1 MWLLCRGTVG
11 GIGAL
16 LRKLDFSGN
25 PYLGVFAATNDG
37 AVIASPSVPAKALR
51 RVETALGVRA
61 IRMNIGGSTLVGSL
75 LALNSQAVLLTSFAG
90 EEEAQKLEGMDVYVL
105 DHRLNAVGNN
115 VLVNDHGA
123 LCHPGYDR
131 RAIKELEDVFAV
143 EVHRA
148 TLGGQKTVGSAG
160 VANNRGA
167 LCHPHATEEELSLLE
182 EVLKVKPLIATAN
195 YGTPQL
201 GACVVANDGGA
212 VTGTP
217 TTPVELGRIEEGLR
231 LY

>member
-1 MWLLCRGTVG
+1 M
-11 GIGAL
+11 

-37 AVIASPSVPAKALR
+37 AVIASPSVPAKTLR
-51 RVETALGVRA
+51 RVEDALGVRA
-61 IRMNIGGSTLVGSL
+61 TRMYVGGSSLVGSL
-75 LALNSQAVLLTSFAG
+75 LALNSQAILLTSFARD
-90 EEEAQKLEGMDVYVL
+90 EEVAKLKGLEAYVL
-105 DHRLNAVGNN
+105 EHRLNAVGNN

-123 LCHPGYDR
+123 LCHPGYGS
-131 RAIKELEDVFAV
+131 RAVHELEDVFGV
-143 EVHRA
+143 QVQPA

-160 VANNRGA
+160 VATNRGA
-167 LCHPHATEEELSLLE
+167 ICHPHATEEELALLE
-182 EVLKVKPLIATAN
+182 EVLKVKPVIATAN

-212 VTGTP
+212 ITGTP
-217 TTPVELGRIEEGLR
+217 TTPIELGRIEEGLR

>member
-1 MWLLCRGTVG
+1 M
-11 GIGAL
+11 
-16 LRKLDFSGN
+16 LRKVDFQGN

-51 RVETALGVRA
+51 RVEDALGVRA
-61 IRMNIGGSTLVGSL
+61 IRMNIGGSSLVGSL
-75 LALNSQAVLLTSFAG
+75 MAMNSRASLLTSFARD
-90 EEEAQKLEGMDVYVL
+90 EEIAKLEGLDAYVL
-105 DHRLNAVGNN
+105 EHRLNAVGNN
-115 VLVNDHGA
+115 ILVNDHGA
-123 LCHPGYDR
+123 LCHPGYGQG
-131 RAIKELEDVFAV
+131 AVQELEEVFGV

-160 VANNRGA
+160 VATNRGA
-167 LCHPHATEEELSLLE
+167 ICHPHATEEELALLK
-182 EVLKVKPLIATAN
+182 EVLKVTPLIATAN

-217 TTPVELGRIEEGLR
+217 TTPIELGRIEEGLR

>member
-1 MWLLCRGTVG
+1 M
-11 GIGAL
+11 
-16 LRKLDFSGN
+16 LRKVDFSGN

-51 RVETALGVRA
+51 RVEDALGVRA

-75 LALNSQAVLLTSFAG
+75 LALNSQAILLTSFVRD
-90 EEEAQKLEGMDVYVL
+90 EEIAQLEGFQAYVL
-105 DHRLNAVGNN
+105 EHRLNAVGNN

-123 LCHPGYDR
+123 LCHPGYSK
-131 RAIKELEDVFAV
+131 RARHEMEDVFGV
-143 EVHRA
+143 QVQPA
-148 TLGGQKTVGSAG
+148 TLGGQRTVGSAG
-160 VANNRGA
+160 VATNRGA
-167 LCHPHATEEELSLLE
+167 ICHPHATEEELVLLE
-182 EVLKVKPLIATAN
+182 EVLKVKPVIATAN

-212 VTGTP
+212 ITGTP
-217 TTPVELGRIEEGLR
+217 TTPIELGRIEEGLR

>member
-1 MWLLCRGTVG
+1 M
-11 GIGAL
+11 
-16 LRKLDFSGN
+16 LRKVDFSGS
-25 PYLGVFAATNDG
+25 PYLGVFAATSDG
-37 AVIASPSVPAKALR
+37 AVIASPSVPVKALH
-51 RVETALGVRA
+51 RVEEALGVRA

-75 LALNSQAVLLTSFAG
+75 LALNSEAVLLTSFVRD
-90 EEEAQKLEGMDVYVL
+90 EEIAQLEGVQSYVL

-123 LCHPGYDR
+123 LCHPGYGR
-131 RAIKELEDVFAV
+131 RALHELEDAFGV
-143 EVHRA
+143 EVHPA
-148 TLGGQKTVGSAG
+148 TLGGQRTVGSAG
-160 VANNRGA
+160 VVTNKGA
-167 LCHPHATEEELSLLE
+167 ICHPHATEEELTLLE
-182 EVLKVKPLIATAN
+182 ELLKVKPLIATAN

-217 TTPVELGRIEEGLR
+217 TTPIELGRIEEGLR

>member
-1 MWLLCRGTVG
+1 M
-11 GIGAL
+11 
-16 LRKLDFSGN
+16 LRKVDFSGN

-37 AVIASPSVPAKALR
+37 AVIAPPSVPAKALR
-51 RVETALGVRA
+51 RVEEALGVRA
-61 IRMNIGGSTLVGSL
+61 IRMNIGGASLVGSL
-75 LALNSQAVLLTSFAG
+75 IALNSEAILLTSLAG
-90 EEEAQKLEGMDVYVL
+90 DEEMAKLEGLDAYVL

-123 LCHPGYDR
+123 LCHPGYGK
-131 RAIKELEDVFAV
+131 RAIRELEDVFGV

-148 TLGGQKTVGSAG
+148 TLGGQKTVGSSG
-160 VANNRGA
+160 VATNRGA
-167 LCHPHATEEELSLLE
+167 ICHPHATEEELALLE

-201 GACVVANDGGA
+201 GACVVANEGGA
-212 VTGTP
+212 ITGTP
-217 TTPVELGRIEEGLR
+217 TTPIELGRIEEGLR

>member
-1 MWLLCRGTVG
+1 M
-11 GIGAL
+11 

-25 PYLGVFAATNDG
+25 PYLGVFCATNDG
-37 AVIASPSVPAKALR
+37 AVIASPSIPAKALR
-51 RVETALGVRA
+51 RVEAALGVRA
-61 IRMNIGGSTLVGSL
+61 IRTNIGGSTLIGSL
-75 LALNSQAVLLTSFAG
+75 VALNSHAVLLANFAQDA
-90 EEEAQKLEGMDVYVL
+90 EVQQLANLNTFVVE
-105 DHRLNAVGNN
+105 HRLNAVGNN
-115 VLVNDHGA
+115 ILVNDHGA
-123 LCHPGYDR
+123 LCHPGYGH
-131 RAIKELEDVFAV
+131 RAIEQLAETFGV
-143 EVHRA
+143 EVRPA

-160 VANNRGA
+160 VANNQGA
-167 LCHPHATEEELSLLE
+167 ICHPHATAEELALLE

-217 TTPVELGRIEEGLR
+217 TTPIELGRIEEGLR

>member
-1 MWLLCRGTVG
+1 
-11 GIGAL
+11 
-16 LRKLDFSGN
+16 LRKVDFSGN

-37 AVIASPSVPAKALR
+37 AVIAAPSVPDKTVR
-51 RVETALGVRA
+51 RVEDALGVRA
-61 IRMNIGGSTLVGSL
+61 IRINVGGSSLVGSL
-75 LALNSQAVLLTSFAG
+75 LALNSHAILLTGFARD
-90 EEEAQKLEGMDVYVL
+90 EEIAKLDALDTYVM

-123 LCHPGYDR
+123 LCHPGYGP
-131 RAIKELEDVFAV
+131 RALHELEDAFGV
-143 EVHRA
+143 EVQPG
-148 TLGGQKTVGSAG
+148 TLGGQKTIGSAG
-160 VANNRGA
+160 VATNRGA
-167 LCHPHATEEELSLLE
+167 ICHPHSTEEELVHLE
-182 EVLKVKPLIATAN
+182 EVLKVKPVIATAN

-217 TTPVELGRIEEGLR
+217 TTPIELGRIEEGLR